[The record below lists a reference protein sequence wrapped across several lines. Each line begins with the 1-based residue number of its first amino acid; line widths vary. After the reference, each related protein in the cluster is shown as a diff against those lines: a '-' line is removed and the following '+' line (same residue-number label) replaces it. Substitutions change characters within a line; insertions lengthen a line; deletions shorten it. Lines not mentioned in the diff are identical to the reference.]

1 LQLSK
6 SFHCLYNTFLCFPS
20 APLPESTH
28 NILLTQ
34 TSADEWASMS
44 GRKTISP
51 NDVYNALKEYEY
63 QAFLPRVQAEVAK
76 YNEVQCDKRNSYR
89 KRVKADKA
97 AVDPEDGKDTD
108 AMDDTDAAISNAVAN
123 GKRSGEDEPPSKKI
137 RREPGDEAH
146 DGDED
151 VEGEG
156 PDDEP
161 EEDEDEEEEDDGEEP
176 EAEEEAEDDEPADE
190 GMQEDDDDLV
200 SGEIRDEALDEP
212 DSD

>member
-1 LQLSK
+1 
-6 SFHCLYNTFLCFPS
+6 
-20 APLPESTH
+20 
-28 NILLTQ
+28 
-34 TSADEWASMS
+34 MS

-137 RREPGDEAH
+137 RREPGDEVD

-151 VEGEG
+151 VEDEAA
-156 PDDEP
+156 DDEP
-161 EEDEDEEEEDDGEEP
+161 EEDEDGEEDDGEE
-176 EAEEEAEDDEPADE
+176 AEDEEAEDDEQAEE

-200 SGEIRDEALDEP
+200 SGEIRDEALDEL